1 MYMILGHVYIC
12 TGICMQVLDAKCRI
26 ALYASVFMD
35 CFVYV
40 YHIVSFNGQNC
51 HGKGLSNT

>member
-1 MYMILGHVYIC
+1 MYMVLGHVYIR
-12 TGICMQVLDAKCRI
+12 ICMQVLDAKFRI
-26 ALYASVFMD
+26 ALYANVFMD